1 MEFNRIFEVD
11 IGTVSEQSF
20 NFGYISLQG
29 LVDCEFQSAIK
40 SKFVWWQNKKN
51 KEENNGKIRK
61 FNLRFYLIFVDIV
74 T

>member
-1 MEFNRIFEVD
+1 MEFYRIFAVD

-20 NFGYISLQG
+20 NFGYISIPG

-51 KEENNGKIRK
+51 KEEKNGIISE
-61 FNLRFYLIFVDIV
+61 FNLRSY
-74 T
+74 